1 MKVKEALE
9 KYRVEE
15 VRMRTLQLD
24 KERLKYSND
33 IDRVK
38 AIEKEY
44 YELENK
50 HKKINEALY
59 ILKKRE
65 MEVIKCL
72 YIEGKTRYDNLIE
85 VGMKINMSRS
95 NIAKLRKKALN
106 ELQDFLNGNL

>member
-1 MKVKEALE
+1 MNIKNTLE
-9 KYRVEE
+9 NYRIEE
-15 VRMRTLQLD
+15 VRMKTLQLD

-38 AIEKEY
+38 AIDKEY

-85 VGMKINMSRS
+85 VGMKINMSKS
-95 NIAKLRKKALN
+95 NIYKLRKRALK
-106 ELQDFLNGNL
+106 ELQGFFNGNL